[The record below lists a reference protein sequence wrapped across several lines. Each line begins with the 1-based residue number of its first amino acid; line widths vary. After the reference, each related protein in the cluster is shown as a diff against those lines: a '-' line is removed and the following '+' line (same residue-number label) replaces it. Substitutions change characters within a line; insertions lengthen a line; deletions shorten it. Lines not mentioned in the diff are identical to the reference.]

1 MEYGQEGED
10 VLIFFPNHWLD
21 QPVGE
26 CRLGVGVLYRPQL
39 PSPRFLTCGGGI
51 VIFETRAVRT
61 RGCLPAM
68 GLAGSVIGTLRH
80 SGQRTSLVQENR
92 SVKLHHAALAALSV
106 ALVPAATAVNAA
118 TIVQYLGGTTSVS
131 AYNAAPG
138 ITGSNISFQSS
149 SEFRASFGGAG
160 VTPAGPTA
168 GTSSGSNWRLWRKG
182 IIADPL
188 TATDN
193 YAGFGI
199 TIGAAAD
206 GITLGDLAF
215 DLAGGAANGATGGI
229 DVNYQ
234 VFAEINSG
242 GFSAVGSPSGFIQ
255 LLANNT
261 TNAFSPVEIGSV
273 SLSSLGARSTGDT
286 INIRIAVRSEDSVGD
301 NNIGLF
307 MQGIKLVV
315 VPEPGSLALLGLG
328 GLLVVVGGLRRW
340 RA

>member
-1 MEYGQEGED
+1 M
-10 VLIFFPNHWLD
+10 
-21 QPVGE
+21 
-26 CRLGVGVLYRPQL
+26 
-39 PSPRFLTCGGGI
+39 
-51 VIFETRAVRT
+51 
-61 RGCLPAM
+61 
-68 GLAGSVIGTLRH
+68 
-80 SGQRTSLVQENR
+80 
-92 SVKLHHAALAALSV
+92 KLHHAALAALSV

-118 TIVQYLGGTTSVS
+118 TIVQYLDGTTSVS

-138 ITGSNISFQSS
+138 ITGSNISFQSNLR
-149 SEFRASFGGAG
+149 FRVDFGGAG

-168 GTSSGSNWRLWRKG
+168 GTNSGSNWMQWAKSA
-182 IIADPL
+182 IDDPL

-215 DLAGGAANGATGGI
+215 DLAGGAANNVTGGI

-255 LLANNT
+255 LLANDT
-261 TNAFSPVEIGSV
+261 INAFSPVEIGSV
-273 SLSSLGARSTGDT
+273 SLSSLGALSTGDT
-286 INIRIAVRSEDSVGD
+286 INIRIAVQSEDNVGLA
-301 NNIGLF
+301 NIGLF
-307 MQGIKLVV
+307 MQGIKLETVV